1 MLNYLRHIHD
11 IWNKLLSGA
20 RKSAVD
26 GPTVRNLELLA
37 PAISAQD
44 LKIVQDRMASKTAF
58 PTISDQV
65 TRTSIVRS
73 LADVSCL
80 IPSLR
85 TFFENLKYL
94 EPCCGIL
101 KQLLQPKQKKTIRQA
116 FFASY
121 YRPAHLIIESAEND
135 RSLQSRKSSSEDRW
149 LGYQQLWLY
158 AMRHFPEMTDFSP
171 RKELKKNKP
180 VKKESNPALWHLLGS
195 LAVDLGFRTKPA
207 LQLKRQDP
215 DELLATQFLRH
226 AELSPST
233 TDDQYVKS
241 IARVLKY
248 VRNASRVATTLP
260 FIQTAYSGCCEPLD
274 RRYGRP
280 FEDSHLADQRLLFIP
295 HIHGGAT
302 VSGSNVTSFY
312 VKRDLILNFLGS
324 HEHDVRQ
331 RHLTFLKVY

>member
-1 MLNYLRHIHD
+1 MLNYLRHILA
-11 IWNKLLSGA
+11 IWNRVLSGA
-20 RKSAVD
+20 PKSAVD

-37 PAISAQD
+37 PAVSAQD

-65 TRTSIVRS
+65 TRDSIARN
-73 LADVSCL
+73 LANVSCL

-116 FFASY
+116 FFASHF
-121 YRPAHLIIESAEND
+121 RPAQLIIECAEND
-135 RSLQSRKSSSEDRW
+135 RSVQSPRSSSEDRW

-158 AMRHFPEMTDFSP
+158 AMRHFPEMTDFPP
-171 RKELKKNKP
+171 RKELKKDKP

-195 LAVDLGFRTKPA
+195 LAVDLGFRTKYA
-207 LQLKRQDP
+207 LQFQRQDP
-215 DELLATQFLRH
+215 DELLAAQFLRH
-226 AELSPST
+226 AEVSPST
-233 TDDQYVKS
+233 TDDQYIKP
-241 IARVLKY
+241 IARVLKNA
-248 VRNASRVATTLP
+248 RHASRVGTTLP

-295 HIHGGAT
+295 RIYGCAI
-302 VSGSNVTSFY
+302 VPGSNVTSFY

-324 HEHDVRQ
+324 QEHDVR
-331 RHLTFLKVY
+331 